1 MKKRNT
7 TLKMIT
13 VVIVA
18 AIATIWTIGSANRA
32 EAVIAIIKQ
41 TGVFSLARG
50 QVTSAHVVNTWT
62 GDEGAIIINYRVL
75 DSDGNV
81 LAESDSRRVE
91 PGHADM
97 YELGPINL
105 DEGARLAIRFEL
117 RVASASRNRTSF
129 IATQEVYNV
138 GDGKTTVF
146 LPYVEQ

>member
-7 TLKMIT
+7 TLKIIA

-18 AIATIWTIGSANRA
+18 AIATIWTIGRANKA

-62 GDEGAIIINYRVL
+62 GDEGAIIVNYRVL
-75 DSDGNV
+75 DSDGHV
-81 LAESDSRRVE
+81 IAQSDSHRVE

-105 DEGARLAIRFEL
+105 DEGQRMAIRFEL
-117 RVASASRNRTSF
+117 RVESALRSRASL

>member
-7 TLKMIT
+7 TLKIIAM
-13 VVIVA
+13 VIVA
-18 AIATIWTIGSANRA
+18 AIATIWTIGSANTA
-32 EAVIAIIKQ
+32 GAVIAIIKQ

-50 QVTSAHVVNTWT
+50 QGTSAHVVNTWT

-81 LAESDSRRVE
+81 LAESESRRVE
-91 PGHADM
+91 PGRADM